1 MTTHRDLNRRVFD
14 ALAYCCGFWGIS
26 AVLGGIALVAGILP
40 IPTDLLD
47 GSPFPDYT
55 IPGLIL
61 TAVGIGSLL
70 CGIALPRR
78 ERRTVIAAGAIGVA
92 QIGFLGVELVV
103 IGFSWLLMAYAIIA
117 ITTIAIAAAIL
128 THDATGANPT
138 DSRPS

>member
-1 MTTHRDLNRRVFD
+1 MTTHPLGRRWYD

-40 IPTDLLD
+40 IPAYLLD

-55 IPGLIL
+55 IPGLVL
-61 TAVGIGSLL
+61 VAVGIGSLL

-103 IGFSWLLMAYAIIA
+103 IGFSWLLALYGIIA
-117 ITTIAIAAAIL
+117 IATVAIAAFIRTREAPGVSPIDTPL
-128 THDATGANPT
+128 A
-138 DSRPS
+138 